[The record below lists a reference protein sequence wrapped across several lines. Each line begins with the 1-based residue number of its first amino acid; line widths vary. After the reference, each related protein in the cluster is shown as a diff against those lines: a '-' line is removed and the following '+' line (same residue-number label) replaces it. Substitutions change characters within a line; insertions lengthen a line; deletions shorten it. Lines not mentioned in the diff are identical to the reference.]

1 MNISDKFQETICN
14 IKQFES
20 KYRIDSETFYRKY
33 LTGQT
38 TDLRINDI
46 EAVEWAG
53 EIDIALHWLS
63 KPQNQESQFAVA
75 Y

>member
-1 MNISDKFQETICN
+1 MNILEKFYETVNN

-38 TDLRINDI
+38 SDLRINDL

-63 KPQNQESQFAVA
+63 KPQNQEPQFAVT

>member
-1 MNISDKFQETICN
+1 MNIFEKFYETVNN

-38 TDLRINDI
+38 SDLRINDL

-63 KPQNQESQFAVA
+63 KPQNQESQFAVT